1 MHEYEWVLTSG
12 FVRYKIKVGYDI
24 TGAKIMGDKI
34 RVAIVEDEQEAAK
47 KLISFFNKY
56 AYENSVLFE
65 TECYS
70 DGESFIDSYAGF
82 DIVLMDIELTGMNG
96 LDTVR
101 KLRAL
106 DDNIMVIFVTNM
118 AQFAVQGYEVEAFD
132 FMVKPFTYYSFSVR
146 LSRALKRLKT
156 RRSKDLWVSVT
167 HYGKR
172 RISSSDIKYIEV
184 MGHKITYH
192 TVNGNFESF
201 GSMQKVQEDL
211 KGLPFELCNRCYLVN
226 LRYVTGI
233 SGFALSVDGDEL
245 QISHLKRNEFLK
257 KLNMYMSGEGGDGNE

>member
-1 MHEYEWVLTSG
+1 
-12 FVRYKIKVGYDI
+12 
-24 TGAKIMGDKI
+24 
-34 RVAIVEDEQEAAK
+34 
-47 KLISFFNKY
+47 
-56 AYENSVLFE
+56 
-65 TECYS
+65 
-70 DGESFIDSYAGF
+70 
-82 DIVLMDIELTGMNG
+82 
-96 LDTVR
+96 
-101 KLRAL
+101 
-106 DDNIMVIFVTNM
+106 
-118 AQFAVQGYEVEAFD
+118 
-132 FMVKPFTYYSFSVR
+132 
-146 LSRALKRLKT
+146 
-156 RRSKDLWVSVT
+156 
-167 HYGKR
+167 
-172 RISSSDIKYIEV
+172 